1 METKIHT
8 YRQMKNLMNK
18 AIKALQKDNKLDNR
32 KRNANKYRL
41 QYARLLKKYSKTLLA
56 HQA

>member
-1 METKIHT
+1 MKTKIHS

-18 AIKALQKDNKLDNR
+18 AIKALQKDNKLHNR
-32 KRNANKYRL
+32 KRDANKYRL
-41 QYARLLKKYSKTLLA
+41 KYARLLKKYSKALLA